1 MSRSI
6 KPRSFAQR
14 EFLCSRNRGRRK
26 ESSRFT
32 PPRYLATTI
41 LVVYYLSVTLP
52 PPLSLVKVAKFPSP
66 IPFRVIR
73 ISAILVAAISR
84 ERVGRRIR
92 NAEKKRR
99 AMLGVCVTRRKTSIA
114 RDETRYARTEGT
126 RVSINFNRKISSER
140 ASERE
145 CARARACVRA
155 RLRRIRKGGDGYRD
169 I

>member
-1 MSRSI
+1 M
-6 KPRSFAQR
+6 PNENSFAL
-14 EFLCSRNRGRRK
+14 EIEEEGKNR
-26 ESSRFT
+26 
-32 PPRYLATTI
+32 PVLPLLDITI

-52 PPLSLVKVAKFPSP
+52 PPLSLVKVAKFLSP

-84 ERVGRRIR
+84 KRVGRRIR

>member
-1 MSRSI
+1 M
-6 KPRSFAQR
+6 PNENSFAL
-14 EFLCSRNRGRRK
+14 EIEEEGKNR
-26 ESSRFT
+26 
-32 PPRYLATTI
+32 PVLPLLDITI

>member
-1 MSRSI
+1 M
-6 KPRSFAQR
+6 PNENSFAL
-14 EFLCSRNRGRRK
+14 EIEEEGKNR
-26 ESSRFT
+26 
-32 PPRYLATTI
+32 PVLPLLDITI
-41 LVVYYLSVTLP
+41 LVVYYLLVTLP
-52 PPLSLVKVAKFPSP
+52 PPLSLVKVAKFLSP

>member
-1 MSRSI
+1 M
-6 KPRSFAQR
+6 PNENSFAL
-14 EFLCSRNRGRRK
+14 EIEEEGKNR
-26 ESSRFT
+26 
-32 PPRYLATTI
+32 PVLPLLDITI

-126 RVSINFNRKISSER
+126 RVSINFNRREKSR
-140 ASERE
+140 ASER
-145 CARARACVRA
+145 ARERER
-155 RLRRIRKGGDGYRD
+155 
-169 I
+169 

>member
-1 MSRSI
+1 M
-6 KPRSFAQR
+6 PNENSFAL
-14 EFLCSRNRGRRK
+14 EIEEEGKNR
-26 ESSRFT
+26 
-32 PPRYLATTI
+32 PVLPLLDITI

-126 RVSINFNRKISSER
+126 RVSINFNRREKSR
-140 ASERE
+140 ASERARE
-145 CARARACVRA
+145 SVRARARVRA
-155 RLRRIRKGGDGYRD
+155 CERG
-169 I
+169 